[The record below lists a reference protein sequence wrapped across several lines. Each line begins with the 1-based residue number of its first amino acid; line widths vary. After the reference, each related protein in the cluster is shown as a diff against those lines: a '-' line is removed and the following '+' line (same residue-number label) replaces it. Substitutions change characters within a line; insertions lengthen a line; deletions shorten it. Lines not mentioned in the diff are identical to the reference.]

1 MKARWDELVHNHRAK
16 KVPAKVVGR
25 LSTKQTTFM
34 EWHSSGLTNRAFHL
48 KHFRKGRNLW
58 TAFQRKSHL
67 MPRLHLQVLQC
78 RIFHNKFTPL
88 HSFLLIVSKNIIFLE
103 SLGLCLWMLFWNN
116 PKKIGLTPS
125 NTIWFLVANQYHCLK
140 QNLLKRRLLFMLNY
154 FHRRSRSVE
163 GGSLRAASHPPSQP
177 PPQPPVPTANVSASV
192 PTASAPQIG
201 WAELPPA
208 PLKEQS
214 TPVPT
219 SPPLSSLPPSPDRER
234 PTPVPAP
241 R

>member
-1 MKARWDELVHNHRAK
+1 
-16 KVPAKVVGR
+16 
-25 LSTKQTTFM
+25 
-34 EWHSSGLTNRAFHL
+34 
-48 KHFRKGRNLW
+48 
-58 TAFQRKSHL
+58 
-67 MPRLHLQVLQC
+67 
-78 RIFHNKFTPL
+78 
-88 HSFLLIVSKNIIFLE
+88 
-103 SLGLCLWMLFWNN
+103 
-116 PKKIGLTPS
+116 
-125 NTIWFLVANQYHCLK
+125 
-140 QNLLKRRLLFMLNY
+140 MLNY

-177 PPQPPVPTANVSASV
+177 PPQPPVPTANVSVSV

-241 R
+241 RYFQTIEPAMNLNLLCPGSLSRHYPTNQRASPGTNIHLCFLRITFCISEMQAELGIPMDGGEVEGEGRARICEFSPSLDPPFLKSDPFSLTFLANPDFRGL